1 MQQQER
7 VETLQMALVGLGK
20 LQSQIQQELNQLR
33 GAPEPKW
40 RMSVAG
46 RAAISRAQKLR
57 WKKYHQERGNVH

>member
-33 GAPEPKW
+33 GAPAVKR
-40 RMSVAG
+40 RMSVAA
-46 RAAISRAQKLR
+46 RKRIAAAQKKR
-57 WKKYHQERGNVH
+57 WHKWHQERANVH